1 MNKPPERKKKKKHR
15 HHEDSF
21 NNDPN
26 NPNSGNINLFVPES
40 FLQGKN
46 FRPAKR

>member
-26 NPNSGNINLFVPES
+26 NPDSGNINICSGIIFIGE
-40 FLQGKN
+40 N
-46 FRPAKR
+46 FRPAKS